1 MDTRFLSRR
10 RESLVITVS
19 ILKSAKKRIL
29 KTHLLGSASL
39 SYTQLVRYLDFLEAN
54 GFIEKNGNQYK
65 TTMKGLELI
74 MEFESSPLTQYILT
88 T

>member
-1 MDTRFLSRR
+1 MDSRFLNRR

-19 ILKSAKKRIL
+19 ILKSARKRIL
-29 KTHLLGSASL
+29 KTHLLGSSLL
-39 SYTQLVRYLDFLEAN
+39 SYTQFIRYLDFLEEN
-54 GFIEKNGNQYK
+54 GFIEKNGNQYR

-74 MEFESSPLTQYILT
+74 REFESSPLTQSILT